1 MSECDF
7 CGLPGA
13 RWLYVPQDRAHV
25 ALMSDEGVV
34 TPLLNDG
41 RWRACDLCAQL
52 VDTNGMAGLVAR
64 SLSTLRMLGAP
75 VPDGGPDLEHM
86 AMVVM
91 ANFAT
96 VLVGRPTK
104 EPLQRRAT

>member
-7 CGLPGA
+7 CCLPGA
-13 RWLYVPQDRAHV
+13 QWLYIPQERAHV

-41 RWRACDLCAQL
+41 RWRACGFCSHF
-52 VDTNGMAGLVAR
+52 VDTDDMARLVER
-64 SLSTLRMLGAP
+64 SLTAQRGIGVP
-75 VPDGGPDLEHM
+75 IPDGGPDLEYM

-96 VLVGRPTK
+96 VLAVSHTK
-104 EPLQRRAT
+104 EPIPGSAT

>member
-1 MSECDF
+1 MSN
-7 CGLPGA
+7 
-13 RWLYVPQDRAHV
+13 
-25 ALMSDEGVV
+25 EGVV

-41 RWRACDLCAQL
+41 RWRACELCAQL

-75 VPDGGPDLEHM
+75 VPDGGPYLEHM

-104 EPLQRRAT
+104 EPLQRGAT